1 MSKGRLNRG
10 YDTGYG
16 TEDDVVAVAVEEEE
30 EEMGEE
36 VDRGE
41 DEGEGTTYSSEYDEL
56 SEVDSGSERE

>member
-16 TEDDVVAVAVEEEE
+16 TEDDVVVVAVEEE

-36 VDRGE
+36 VVRGE